1 MLCLERKQ
9 TYTNS
14 GETRSAAL
22 LLSPSAAMG
31 LAGRR
36 PCLAQGQVRRE
47 AALERVVLALPPLEL
62 RDHPAL
68 ALDLGKAV

>member
-1 MLCLERKQ
+1 
-9 TYTNS
+9 
-14 GETRSAAL
+14 
-22 LLSPSAAMG
+22 MG

-36 PCLAQGQVRRE
+36 RRLAEGQVRRE

-68 ALDLGKAV
+68 ALDLGTALYGVKITLK